1 MKKAMLNE
9 TLINDLRNRLL
20 NLCLHHGLRSM
31 KTGTEVE
38 DMSFSEIELLRTISS
53 GILPL
58 YVKIGGPEARNDI
71 RTLIQLGVDGIIAPM
86 IESPYSLRNFM
97 IAFNEIKDEF
107 PESQVEAGI
116 NIETITGY
124 NQMHN
129 IINQPLAQGLKQ
141 VTAARTD
148 LSGSMELNPDD
159 QQVLSLCTDIVIAC
173 SSKGWVTSVGGAI
186 HPGIIETL
194 IEQIPSDRVNTRH
207 MVISCQ
213 DIVNE
218 PRQSLIENLKFE
230 IHLYRALSEDLSN
243 EKRQQHKK
251 RAITLEE
258 RLKKHA
264 HFTT

>member
-1 MKKAMLNE
+1 MKSIKLNQS
-9 TLINDLRNRLL
+9 LITQLQDQLLYLRSN
-20 NLCLHHGLRSM
+20 HGLKSM

-71 RTLIQLGVDGIIAPM
+71 RNLIQLGVDGIIAPM
-86 IESPYSLRNFM
+86 IESPYSLKNFL
-97 IAFNEIKDEF
+97 IAFNQIKQEF
-107 PESQVEAGI
+107 ANSQVEAGI
-116 NIETITGY
+116 NLETITGY
-124 NQMHN
+124 NQMHS
-129 IINQPLAQGLKQ
+129 IINHPLAVGLKQ

-148 LSGSMELNPDD
+148 LSGSLDLDPDD
-159 QQVLSLCTDIVIAC
+159 EYVLSLCADIVIAC
-173 SSKGWVTSVGGAI
+173 SSKGWITSVGGAI

-194 IEQIPSDRVNTRH
+194 IERIPSDRVNTRH

-230 IHLYRALSEDLSN
+230 IFLYRALSEDLSN
-243 EKRQQHKK
+243 EKRQQHKE
-251 RAITLEE
+251 RALTLEN

-264 HFTT
+264 QFAV